1 MKVAI
6 LIDQFT
12 PCVPEL
18 RYLWNRWDK
27 RGQLID
33 WDLARDYF
41 RPSDTGLQE
50 PGFATGGC
58 RHGLVEM
65 HQHGEMTP

>member
-18 RYLWNRWDK
+18 RYLWHRWDR

-33 WDLARDYF
+33 WNLARDYF
-41 RPSDTGLQE
+41 RASDTAEHE
-50 PGFATGGC
+50 PSIAGGGC
-58 RHGLVEM
+58 WHRLVEIC
-65 HQHGEMTP
+65 QRGEMT